1 MNQAKPTLMKEN
13 ILIAVM
19 CLLYPVIPVQ
29 GQQRD
34 STMQTR
40 QFKTHYSREIY
51 GMVVD
56 DTGEPLTGATITSV
70 GEDGNRATTMAVT
83 DVNGHF
89 MMSLGEDTRALEV
102 SFIGFKPRR
111 IALTRESSYKIE
123 LQPDSKSVGE
133 VVVNGAFTRKA
144 NTFTGAVTTV
154 SGDDLSRVGNQNV
167 LQSLKNIDPSFM
179 QIENLGAGSNP
190 NALPDFQMRGTSTIS
205 SVQGEYASNA
215 NQPLFILDGFE
226 TSSPRFLT
234 WTWIRCRVS
243 PR

>member
-154 SGDDLSRVGNQNV
+154 SGDDLSRVGNQNCSAKLEKHRSLV
-167 LQSLKNIDPSFM
+167 YADREPRSRQQPQRTTRLSDARHFDDQQRTGRIRLQCQP
-179 QIENLGAGSNP
+179 A
-190 NALPDFQMRGTSTIS
+190 
-205 SVQGEYASNA
+205 SVY
-215 NQPLFILDGFE
+215 
-226 TSSPRFLT
+226 PRRF
-234 WTWIRCRVS
+234 
-243 PR
+243 